1 VILESVAACSAALN
15 AINAVVS
22 KVNETGSGVQQL
34 YGMCSDF
41 LQALDDFEAN
51 KKASTFTPLSS
62 GEMLRLAQI
71 RKSFERQ
78 QKSIEDCLAMLDPE
92 LLQSWREMRATQEQ
106 QRKEHMAYLA
116 RRKKQRK
123 MLMQQIAVGTLT
135 FITGSIIAVGAI
147 FIIIE
152 VFA

>member
-1 VILESVAACSAALN
+1 MLIESISAASAALT
-15 AINAVVS
+15 AINALVS
-22 KVNETGSGVQQL
+22 KVNETGNGVQQL
-34 YGMCSDF
+34 YGMCADF

-92 LLQSWREMRATQEQ
+92 LLQSWRDMRANQEQ
-106 QRKEHMAYLA
+106 QRKEHLAYLA
-116 RRKKQRK
+116 RKKKQRK
-123 MLMQQIAVGTLT
+123 LLMQQITVGILTL
-135 FITGSIIAVGAI
+135 ITGSIIAVGAI
-147 FIIIE
+147 FIIIQT
-152 VFA
+152 FA

>member
-1 VILESVAACSAALN
+1 MLIESISAASAALT
-15 AINAVVS
+15 AINALVS
-22 KVNETGSGVQQL
+22 KVNETGNGVQQL
-34 YGMCSDF
+34 YGMCADF

-92 LLQSWREMRATQEQ
+92 LLQS
-106 QRKEHMAYLA
+106 
-116 RRKKQRK
+116 
-123 MLMQQIAVGTLT
+123 
-135 FITGSIIAVGAI
+135 
-147 FIIIE
+147 
-152 VFA
+152 

>member
-1 VILESVAACSAALN
+1 MILESVAACSAALN

-34 YGMCSDF
+34 YGMCADF

-51 KKASTFTPLSS
+51 KKASTFTPL
-62 GEMLRLAQI
+62 

-106 QRKEHMAYLA
+106 QRKEHLAYLA
-116 RRKKQRK
+116 RRKKRRK

-135 FITGSIIAVGAI
+135 LITGSIIAVGAI

-152 VFA
+152 IFA

>member
-1 VILESVAACSAALN
+1 MILESVAACSAALN

-34 YGMCSDF
+34 YGMCADF

-51 KKASTFTPLSS
+51 KKASTFTPLS
-62 GEMLRLAQI
+62 
-71 RKSFERQ
+71 
-78 QKSIEDCLAMLDPE
+78 PE

-106 QRKEHMAYLA
+106 QRKEHLAYLA

-135 FITGSIIAVGAI
+135 LITGSIIAVGAI

-152 VFA
+152 IFA